1 MNLTGFAVNNQR
13 FTALVVITL
22 AVAGLLLFLNFPSR
36 SDPNVTVREAVIAA
50 YYPGMAPD
58 RVENLITRKLERKIR
73 QIPEIKTI
81 KSDSKTGVAIIHAVV
96 YDKFFDMKP
105 IWQNLRNKMAQAS
118 SELPQGTF
126 GPLVDT
132 DFGDV
137 AVATIALTSQG
148 FSFEQMR
155 KVAQDITNELYT
167 VPGARRVV
175 MSGVQQERI
184 FIETTNARLARYGLS
199 PETLLETLQAQNI
212 ILPGGKVDVDGYEVV
227 IQPSGNF
234 DSVEDIGNTVIKLPG
249 TEQVTYLRDLMRIKR
264 AYNTPPQ
271 EIALY
276 NGNQAIMMAVSMQKK
291 GTNVLEFG
299 PLLQDKI
306 AEIQAELPVG
316 YKLDF
321 ATYQANY
328 VNQSV
333 SNVLNNVYETIA
345 IVLVMIMVFLG
356 WRTGLIVGSLV
367 PLTMLITLVFMRA
380 LDIEFQRVSLAT
392 MIIALGLLVDNG
404 IVIAE
409 DITKR
414 LSEGAKRLEA
424 ALATGQQLAMPLLSS
439 SLTTVLAFMP
449 LMLASDSSGEY
460 MRSMSLVILLAL
472 MVSWAVAMCFTP
484 LLCIWFM
491 PNPKKTPEEAKAAFD
506 KPIFKAYR
514 KFIGFVV
521 QAKYPVAA
529 MMIGTVA
536 ASFYLLSQVPQQ
548 FFPESDRNQFLV
560 YVDLPSSA
568 NTEATHKTMAGFTKW
583 LGDENANPKVTASV
597 AYVGYG
603 GPRFFASLSPRDSA
617 SNIAF
622 ALVTVKSGDD
632 VAGMIAKTRQFFAD
646 THPEAYARVKKF
658 FLGNTEPGLL
668 EVRLRGREPDQV
680 AAFGRQVEQ
689 AFRDIPGT
697 IGLYQNWGNR
707 VTNIS
712 VEIDQARAR
721 RAQVTSREIANSL
734 NAYFGGDAV
743 SVYREG
749 DQTIPIVI
757 RAKRAERTDM
767 DRLRSI
773 EVYSQALG
781 SAVLLSE
788 VANFKAVNQYSKIAR
803 YNLKR
808 AVTVEAKHSWMQAD
822 QLLKAVQPALDQIS
836 KSLPAGYVIEI
847 GGEPHAAAKGQN
859 ALFEFVPH
867 CLAAMILLLVWQF
880 NSFAKPAIVFLSIPL
895 SFLGA
900 AVGLLATGSYL
911 GFMATLGF
919 LSLAGIIINNAIVL
933 LDETQ
938 VQLDQGIHPFD
949 AVVEASV
956 SRLQPVM
963 MTTATTILGLFTL
976 MIPPS
981 PLFFAMAVVIAA
993 GLSVGTLLTLIAVP
1007 VLCAIFF
1014 RIKKPQKGADAAQHA
1029 QEEQPVAEA
1038 SLAVSPAE

>member
-1 MNLTGFAVNNQR
+1 MNLTGFAIGNHR
-13 FTALVVITL
+13 FTALIVITL
-22 AVAGLLLFLNFPSR
+22 AVAGMMMFMNFPSR
-36 SDPNVTVREAVIAA
+36 SDPNVTVREAVIVA
-50 YYPGMAPD
+50 YYPGMEPG
-58 RVENLITRKLERKIR
+58 RVENLITRKIERKIR
-73 QIPEIKTI
+73 QIPEVKTI
-81 KSDSKTGVAIIHAVV
+81 KSDSKTGVAIVHAIV

-105 IWQNLRNKMAQAS
+105 IWQDLRNKMAQVRT
-118 SELPQGTF
+118 ELPQGTF

-137 AVATIALTSQG
+137 SVATIALTAEG

-155 KVAQDITNELYT
+155 KVARDITNEIYT
-167 VPGARRVV
+167 VPGTRRVV

-199 PETLLETLQAQNI
+199 PDTLLQTLQAQNI
-212 ILPGGKVDVDGYEVV
+212 ILPGGKVNVDGYEVV
-227 IQPSGNF
+227 IQPTGNF
-234 DSVEDIGNTVIKLPG
+234 DSVEDIGNTVVKLPG
-249 TEQVTYLRDLMRIKR
+249 SEQVTYLRDLMEIRR
-264 AYNTPPQ
+264 AYESPPQ
-271 EIALY
+271 EVALY
-276 NGNQAIMMAVSMQKK
+276 NGRPAIMIAVSMQKK

-299 PLLQDKI
+299 PLLKQKV
-306 AEIQAELPVG
+306 AEIEGELPVG
-316 YKLDF
+316 YSIDF
-321 ATYQANY
+321 ATYQATY
-328 VNQSV
+328 VEQSV
-333 SNVLNNVYETIA
+333 SGVLNNVYETIA
-345 IVLVMIMVFLG
+345 IVLVMIMLFLG

-367 PLTMLITLVFMRA
+367 PLTMLITLVFMRL

-409 DITKR
+409 DITR
-414 LSEGAKRLEA
+414 RMSEGVKRQAA
-424 ALATGQQLAMPLLSS
+424 ALATGKQLAMPLLSS

-460 MRSMSLVILLAL
+460 MRSMSLVILLSL
-472 MVSWAVAMCFTP
+472 MVSWGVAMCFTP

-491 PNPKKTPEEAKAAFD
+491 PEPKKTPEQAKAQFD
-506 KPIFKAYR
+506 KPLFRAYR
-514 KFIGFVV
+514 KFIELMVRM
-521 QAKYPVAA
+521 KYLVAA
-529 MMIGTVA
+529 TMIGTIA
-536 ASFYLLSQVPQQ
+536 ASFSLLSAVPQQ
-548 FFPESDRNQFLV
+548 FFPESDRNQYLV
-560 YVDLPSSA
+560 YIDLPSGA
-568 NTEATHKTMAGFTKW
+568 TTEATQKTMTRFTQW
-583 LGDENANPKVTASV
+583 LGDTEKNPKVTQSV

-603 GPRFFASLSPRDSA
+603 GPRFFASLAPRDSA
-617 SNIAF
+617 SNIGF
-622 ALVTVKSGDD
+622 ALVTVETGDD
-632 VAGMIAKTRQFFAD
+632 VSDMIAKTRRYFAGN
-646 THPEAYARVKKF
+646 HPEAYARVKKF
-658 FLGNTEPGLL
+658 FLGNTEPGLV
-668 EVRLRGREPDQV
+668 EVRLRGREPDRV
-680 AAFGRQVEQ
+680 TALGREVEQ

-707 VTNIS
+707 VTNVI

-743 SVYREG
+743 SVYREA

-757 RAKRAERTDM
+757 RAKQAERTDM

-781 SAVLLSE
+781 TGVLLSD
-788 VANFKAVNQYSKIAR
+788 VAEFRAVNQYSKIAR

-808 AVTVEAKHSWMQAD
+808 AVTVEAKHSWMQAQD
-822 QLLKAVQPALDQIS
+822 LLQAVQPALDKIEA
-836 KSLPAGYVIEI
+836 KLPPGYVIEI

-859 ALFEFVPH
+859 ALFEYVPH

-900 AVGLLATGSYL
+900 AVGLLATGSFL

-933 LDETQ
+933 IDETQ
-938 VQLDQGIHPFD
+938 VQIDAGKHPFE

-993 GLSVGTLLTLIAVP
+993 GLSVGTLLTLVAVP
-1007 VLCAIFF
+1007 VLYAIFF
-1014 RIKKPQKGADAAQHA
+1014 RVRKPTG
-1029 QEEQPVAEA
+1029 EAEA
-1038 SLAVSPAE
+1038 DSSATSVPAAAPAPAG